1 VRRVAAAAENSVVQ
15 HAYPLASQETRH
27 AVGMAA
33 AAESAAAVA
42 HLEGASTPT
51 PPPPRGAGGAAACH
65 TGVRKQGQPLTLGDK
80 LEIICL
86 IDSGLFETT
95 QDLVNAFYKPMSVA
109 AVRSQCSSRS
119 RRSLQ
124 ARAASGEP
132 LDSGRA
138 RRSAVKDV
146 DRELRRWFDIVNG
159 LGTDAIQ
166 LTMEILQQ
174 RAREIGERL
183 AVSGSSASP
192 GHVRRWATR
201 HNLVNISLWGAG
213 GSAATNEAATK
224 QRMAYIRADLS
235 AYEPDQIYN
244 MDETGL
250 FFRSLSNRAYVSA
263 GRRRRARVTKAMKTK
278 DLVTLD
284 LACNATGTYKV
295 PVAIVGTAQVPLCFK
310 RPRSPCPLLY
320 LNQKS
325 AWMDADVYENVFT
338 TVFLAAV
345 RARTSLPV
353 ALVVDNCGA
362 HSKLEHAQ
370 VTTIPLPPNVTSI
383 HHPLDAGIIAALKRR
398 YKRRLLALD
407 I

>member
-1 VRRVAAAAENSVVQ
+1 
-15 HAYPLASQETRH
+15 
-27 AVGMAA
+27 
-33 AAESAAAVA
+33 
-42 HLEGASTPT
+42 
-51 PPPPRGAGGAAACH
+51 
-65 TGVRKQGQPLTLGDK
+65 
-80 LEIICL
+80 
-86 IDSGLFETT
+86 
-95 QDLVNAFYKPMSVA
+95 
-109 AVRSQCSSRS
+109 
-119 RRSLQ
+119 LQ